1 MWYRESFSNCL
12 YSTTVWASSW
22 NACSPAVSRR
32 VLPMT
37 TSAGSSTA
45 RHVSRPRYAE
55 NASTIGARQTAYSRP
70 RTAVVA
76 LLRTST
82 VPRGICRRRP
92 MLMARKNTACRTRW
106 VTSSM
111 PPNASCA
118 STSKGVR
125 SSSRASGVS
134 STTRMD
140 SLPRSTKA
148 QASGGTASVN
158 AGGMS
163 DTVLKS
169 GAYTLFR
176 TLIR

>member
-55 NASTIGARQTAYSRP
+55 NASTIGARQTDCSRL
-70 RTAVVA
+70 RTAVMV
-76 LLRTST
+76 LPPTST
-82 VPRGICRRRP
+82 VPRGICKRRP

-106 VTSSM
+106 VISSM
-111 PPNASCA
+111 TPNASCA

-125 SSSRASGVS
+125 SSSRARVEHVFGFMTNSMKGIYVRTIGLARATFS
-134 STTRMD
+134 IIMMNLTYNLCRYCY
-140 SLPRSTKA
+140 
-148 QASGGTASVN
+148 
-158 AGGMS
+158 
-163 DTVLKS
+163 LKK
-169 GAYTLFR
+169 
-176 TLIR
+176 